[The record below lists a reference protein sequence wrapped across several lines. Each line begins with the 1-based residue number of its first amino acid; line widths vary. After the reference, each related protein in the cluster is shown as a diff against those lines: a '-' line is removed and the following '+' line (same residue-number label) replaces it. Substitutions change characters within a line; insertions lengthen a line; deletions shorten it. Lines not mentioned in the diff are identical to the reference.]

1 MIKKKEKN
9 EKKPIEPVP
18 KSIFHLKSVNKLLN
32 FDICT
37 QICKSLKL
45 HGNLQK

>member
-32 FDICT
+32 LT
-37 QICKSLKL
+37 YAHKYV
-45 HGNLQK
+45 NL